1 MFLLYI
7 SKMPCYI
14 RGRMLTHNKSGN
26 TSRDV
31 LWDFDATGPRKTQG
45 PEVRLIFILV
55 QAQQMMG

>member
-1 MFLLYI
+1 
-7 SKMPCYI
+7 MPCYI
-14 RGRMLTHNKSGN
+14 RGRMLTHNKSGD